1 MRTRQLGSL
10 VILASLALMPSA
22 TRADEQKDHLKELD
36 KQAKQAKDEGDL
48 GQVANYLCQAANL
61 DASHYGKRCER
72 ARADAEKKIQEFGKD
87 LETGKLELQH
97 KDFAGA
103 VRDLSKIVFGPNRNE
118 AQGLIL
124 EAKAFLP
131 GPDFESANQAVLRA
145 ALAAY
150 QRGNF
155 DAAATLA
162 NEVHSAA
169 LQPTATQLLTNI
181 KEYQDTMARAALL
194 AQSSDYKGAREAYA
208 LAVKINA
215 NGPGSPADKLR
226 DMDAKLASQ
235 TAEAAAKSQ
244 QAAETAEAVQKAEN
258 AAKVKGGLVQ
268 ARRDEARGDFKA
280 ALHDFEDVLTLDG
293 LQAEALTGKRRVLA
307 QLRSDPEALVESLE
321 DGIRSYYSSQFEKA
335 ADSISDYLN
344 SKNKG
349 LHYKGAAHF
358 YLGASLLSEAILA
371 DPRDETHVGSLRQS
385 AEQQFAQARQEKYK
399 PVESLVSP
407 RILEEWTKSLPSGD
421 R

>member
-1 MRTRQLGSL
+1 MKTRQLGSL
-10 VILASLALMPSA
+10 VILASLALMVPVAHS
-22 TRADEQKDHLKELD
+22 DEQKDHLKDLE
-36 KQAKQAKDEGDL
+36 KQAKNAKDKGDL
-48 GQVANYLCQAANL
+48 GQVANYLCEAANL

-87 LETGKLELQH
+87 LEAGKLELQQ
-97 KDFAGA
+97 KDFGGA
-103 VRDLSKIVFGPNRNE
+103 IRDLSKIVFGPSRDE

-124 EAKAFLP
+124 QAKAFLP
-131 GPDFESANQAVLRA
+131 GPDFEAANQAVLRA
-145 ALAAY
+145 ASVAY

-169 LQPTATQLLTNI
+169 LQPAAKQLLTNI

-194 AQSSDYKGAREAYA
+194 AQSADYKGAHEAYA
-208 LAVKINA
+208 VAVKINA

-235 TAEAAAKSQ
+235 AAEAAAKSQ
-244 QAAETAEAVQKAEN
+244 QAAEAAAAQKAEN
-258 AAKVKGGLVQ
+258 AAKVKDGLTQ
-268 ARRDEARGDFKA
+268 ARRDEAKGDFKA
-280 ALHDFEDVLTLDG
+280 ALQGFEGVLTLDG
-293 LQAEALTGKRRVLA
+293 RQAEALAGKRRILTK
-307 QLRSDPEALVESLE
+307 LRSDSKALVGSLE
-321 DGIRSYYSSQFEKA
+321 DGIRSYYSSRFEQA

-344 SKNKG
+344 NKNG
-349 LHYKGAAHF
+349 ALQYKGAAHF

-371 DPRDETHVGSLRQS
+371 DPRDEANASSLRQS
-385 AEQQFAQARQEKYK
+385 AEQQFAAARQEKYK

-407 RILEEWTKSLPSGD
+407 RILEEWTKSAASGD
-421 R
+421 H